1 MKNNEKW
8 LTDEQVETEIAR
20 LKESEAVT
28 LARYAEQLKYRRRH
42 YLYKLRDREEGQGS
56 VGSGHYKRNS

>member
-8 LTDEQVETEIAR
+8 LTDEQVEAEIAR

-28 LARYAEQLKYRRRH
+28 LAR
-42 YLYKLRDREEGQGS
+42 EEC
-56 VGSGHYKRNS
+56 